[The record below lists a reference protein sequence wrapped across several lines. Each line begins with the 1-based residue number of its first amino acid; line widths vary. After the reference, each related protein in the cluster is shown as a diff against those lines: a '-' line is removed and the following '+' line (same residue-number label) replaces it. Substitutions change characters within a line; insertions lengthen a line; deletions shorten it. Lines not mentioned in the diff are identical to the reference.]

1 MCEPVQTQFYFQLP
15 VMKGG
20 LSTMTK
26 NLMLVAMLGIALLI
40 SSGCAAVLVGG
51 GAGAGT
57 VTYLKGELKTIEEAS
72 LNNTWNAA
80 QKAMEDLEFL
90 VESTKKDALAAKL
103 VALRANNKKITIHLR
118 KVSEELTE
126 VKIRVG
132 IFGDESLSRLI
143 LDKLKDNL

>member
-1 MCEPVQTQFYFQLP
+1 
-15 VMKGG
+15 
-20 LSTMTK
+20 MTK